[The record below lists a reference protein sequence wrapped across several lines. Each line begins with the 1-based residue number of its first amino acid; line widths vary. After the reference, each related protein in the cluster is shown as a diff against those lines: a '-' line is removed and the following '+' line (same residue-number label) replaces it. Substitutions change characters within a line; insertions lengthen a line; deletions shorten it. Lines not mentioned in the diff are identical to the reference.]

1 MGCQRCVV
9 LFFWSSG
16 ALGIWCA
23 GILACWK
30 TGILVSQLSGYL
42 VLAWAER
49 VSYKSSLDTRI
60 CMSEYPHHYSIP
72 ENQTLQCPHLPP

>member
-23 GILACWK
+23 EIMACWK
-30 TGILVSQLSGYL
+30 TGNLVSQLSGYL
-42 VLAWAER
+42 VLAWAEI

-60 CMSEYPHHYSIP
+60 CMSEYPHHYSIL